1 VLAGITNDGQFNQQL
16 RDPLIAMDKMI
27 DFVLEH
33 EGETIDP
40 QVALDMH
47 LAAIRNVGDYI
58 EEAQLIMVGDY
69 DDRSMLSTSV
79 EINMGSFWIRCT
91 VINKNASI
99 CWPTIQ
105 LYQKGLNCILNH
117 EDNCRMTASEKSME
131 WLTQHGSE
139 LGEIPDLSIVAFQG
153 TVHFLQVN
161 LENGDAFECRF
172 RKTQPIL
179 FESCERVD

>member
-1 VLAGITNDGQFNQQL
+1 
-16 RDPLIAMDKMI
+16 MDHVI

-33 EGETIDP
+33 EGEMIDP

-58 EEAQLIMVGDY
+58 EEPQLLMVGDY

-79 EINMGSFWIRCT
+79 EIKMGSFWIRCT

-99 CWPTIQ
+99 CWQTIE

-117 EDNCRMTASEKSME
+117 EDNCRMTASGDGMQ
-131 WLTQHGSE
+131 WLTQYGDE
-139 LGEIPDLSIVAFQG
+139 LEEVPDLSIVAFQG
-153 TVHFLQVN
+153 TVHFLKLR
-161 LENGDAFECRF
+161 LENGDAFECLF

-179 FESCERVD
+179 FESCEQIN